1 MNNEL
6 RVMVLAGSVFAA
18 MSFAGQKP
26 APMPAATPTVAQP
39 AQATPEPARKKAA
52 QRPARAAPKAKQKPA
67 QKKRAASFCDVVR
80 REYARMTWAQR
91 MAAYSRATPEQI
103 AAGRRCLGL

>member
-1 MNNEL
+1 MNDDL
-6 RVMVLAGSVFAA
+6 RGAVVAIALVTAAAFGSPDKAA
-18 MSFAGQKP
+18 T
-26 APMPAATPTVAQP
+26 PAATPTVAQP
-39 AQATPEPARKKAA
+39 AQTTPEPARKKAA
-52 QRPARAAPKAKQKPA
+52 QRPARAAPKAKPKPA
-67 QKKRAASFCDVVR
+67 QKKRATSFCDVVR